1 MTKSTTF
8 RRLFDETG
16 MIIRPCAYDALSAL
30 LIEKAGFAVV
40 GTSGYG
46 ISASAIGQPDMGLVS
61 FGEMLERIRTITNS
75 VSIPVDADIDTG
87 YGNALNVYW
96 AVKNFAWVRAAGVRV
111 EDQTWPKRCGH
122 MAGKEIIP
130 KDEMIQKI
138 EAAIEARD
146 EEDPDM
152 IIGARTDARSVA
164 GLEEAIERGIAYAK
178 AGADY
183 VYVEAPQSLEEV
195 ELLVKRIPAP
205 VAFNLIPGG
214 RTPPFSMEELET
226 RGVKYVSVPMVCLY
240 AATKAMMDA
249 LKLLRETRDVA
260 KLSETGVSWSTFN
273 EIIGSRVWR
282 QRELELSAEEELLR
296 RYGTTDIDKIER
308 KEVDETEKQWAE

>member
-1 MTKSTTF
+1 MSRSTAF

-30 LIEKAGFAVV
+30 LMEKAGFEVV
-40 GTSGYG
+40 GTTGYG

-61 FGEMLERIRTITNS
+61 FGEMLERIRMITNS

-130 KDEMIQKI
+130 KDEMVHKI

-164 GLEEAIERGIAYAK
+164 GLEKAIERGIAYAK

-214 RTPPFSMEELET
+214 RTPPFPMEELET
-226 RGVKYVSVPMVCLY
+226 RGVKYVCAHGLPLRCNESDDGRTKTVERNKGCHQTQRNGGKLVHLQRNHRLACL
-240 AATKAMMDA
+240 
-249 LKLLRETRDVA
+249 
-260 KLSETGVSWSTFN
+260 
-273 EIIGSRVWR
+273 
-282 QRELELSAEEELLR
+282 
-296 RYGTTDIDKIER
+296 
-308 KEVDETEKQWAE
+308 ETERT